1 MKITI
6 EGTREEIRKLCPNFS
21 DLISVKMSIGNMKS
35 EFRPTKM
42 NIWDEDVNGQ
52 SSLILQQVI
61 PFKTEEEIEA
71 EWVVKI
77 AEESLKKAKQALE
90 AIRK

>member
-6 EGTREEIRKLCPNFS
+6 EGTREEIQKLCPSFS

-35 EFRPTKM
+35 EFRPIKM
-42 NIWDEDVNGQ
+42 NIWDEDSSGK
-52 SSLILQQVI
+52 SSLILQQLV

-77 AEESLKKAKQALE
+77 AEESLNKAKQALE

>member
-1 MKITI
+1 VKITI
-6 EGTREEIRKLCPNFS
+6 EGTREEIQKLCPSFS

-35 EFRPTKM
+35 EFRPIKM
-42 NIWDEDVNGQ
+42 NIWDEDSSGK
-52 SSLILQQVI
+52 SSLILQQLV

-77 AEESLKKAKQALE
+77 AEESLNKAKQALE

>member
-6 EGTREEIRKLCPNFS
+6 EGTREEIQKLCPSFS

-42 NIWDEDVNGQ
+42 DIWDEDVNGQ
-52 SSLILQQVI
+52 SSLILQQII

-77 AEESLKKAKQALE
+77 AEESLNKAKQALE